1 MSPTRHQKT
10 TKGCCWQAGRAVVRA
25 CGAVRGRCARAL
37 GQRTGFTIT
46 EALTTVIIVG
56 LVTTILAGGIGLATK
71 QYTQQMVA
79 SEAQMLYSSL
89 QKILDTELRFVE
101 NFTCDASGNVTDFES
116 KHYMAQGQ
124 GSDPSSMKATTKL
137 STITRLPGDVMIPR
151 EPSNPGQLAMAT
163 GYDNGKGDE
172 LYNLLLPSAAYNYGL
187 QASVKTFT
195 YNSAGNYFRV
205 HLVISRPS
213 GETAGDQI
221 LADETFTVRALNFSA
236 TSTSGGSSVGST
248 GSEGSTGGSS
258 GTGGGGNTGGS
269 EGGTGGIFKVTVGD
283 TVKFQTEPIDCKDN
297 KAPQDIQVGSVISRG
312 DGIFYVANKPITKG
326 DNLEG
331 AESGGGNSAIL
342 IPVLMDG
349 DNNPLVIGYKD
360 IGNNTS
366 IEIGTLCIGEDN
378 QLYIYAHET
387 GNDKAPPKGGWLLV
401 DVPYKG

>member
-1 MSPTRHQKT
+1 M
-10 TKGCCWQAGRAVVRA
+10 
-25 CGAVRGRCARAL
+25 
-37 GQRTGFTIT
+37 
-46 EALTTVIIVG
+46 
-56 LVTTILAGGIGLATK
+56 
-71 QYTQQMVA
+71 
-79 SEAQMLYSSL
+79 
-89 QKILDTELRFVE
+89 
-101 NFTCDASGNVTDFES
+101 
-116 KHYMAQGQ
+116 
-124 GSDPSSMKATTKL
+124 
-137 STITRLPGDVMIPR
+137 
-151 EPSNPGQLAMAT
+151 
-163 GYDNGKGDE
+163 
-172 LYNLLLPSAAYNYGL
+172 
-187 QASVKTFT
+187 
-195 YNSAGNYFRV
+195 
-205 HLVISRPS
+205 
-213 GETAGDQI
+213 
-221 LADETFTVRALNFSA
+221 
-236 TSTSGGSSVGST
+236 
-248 GSEGSTGGSS
+248 
-258 GTGGGGNTGGS
+258 
-269 EGGTGGIFKVTVGD
+269 TVGD